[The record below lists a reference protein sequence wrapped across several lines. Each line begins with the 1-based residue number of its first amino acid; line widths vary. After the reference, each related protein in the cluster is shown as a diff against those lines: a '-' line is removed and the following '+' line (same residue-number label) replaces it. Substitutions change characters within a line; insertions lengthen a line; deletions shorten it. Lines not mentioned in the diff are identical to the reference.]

1 MSDTGSPEPLVYIM
15 RLHMIFRYKIMD
27 VKQTNGH
34 GDSTVQNGH
43 GDRTVQNGHGDSV
56 VKNGCNGHSS
66 NKR

>member
-1 MSDTGSPEPLVYIM
+1 
-15 RLHMIFRYKIMD
+15 MD

-56 VKNGCNGHSS
+56 VKNGCNRHSS

>member
-1 MSDTGSPEPLVYIM
+1 ME
-15 RLHMIFRYKIMD
+15 

-43 GDRTVQNGHGDSV
+43 GNSTVQNGHGDSV

>member
-1 MSDTGSPEPLVYIM
+1 
-15 RLHMIFRYKIMD
+15 MIFRCKIME

-43 GDRTVQNGHGDSV
+43 GDSTVQNGHGNSTVQNGHGDSV
-56 VKNGCNGHSS
+56 VKNGCNRHSS

>member
-1 MSDTGSPEPLVYIM
+1 
-15 RLHMIFRYKIMD
+15 MD

-34 GDSTVQNGH
+34 GDSTVQNWH

-56 VKNGCNGHSS
+56 VKNGCNRHSS

>member
-1 MSDTGSPEPLVYIM
+1 
-15 RLHMIFRYKIMD
+15 MD

>member
-1 MSDTGSPEPLVYIM
+1 
-15 RLHMIFRYKIMD
+15 MD

-43 GDRTVQNGHGDSV
+43 GNSTVQNGHGDSV